1 MQHKNAIFKKILT
14 YESPIEYIYIYDDIY
29 DEVHKPMSIISQ
41 SEMATQLDSFTSGVK
56 NASQEKIMRN
66 EGSGIT

>member
-1 MQHKNAIFKKILT
+1 MMQHKNAIFKKILT
-14 YESPIEYIYIYDDIY
+14 YESPIEYIY

-56 NASQEKIMRN
+56 NALQEKAMSN